1 MQILSNP
8 ILFLIYTNILIDIYM
23 WVTKDIQG
31 IKKWYNREPIKGKDG
46 IWFSPVDFPCIEDKL
61 TIEQLLIEGFTYLT

>member
-1 MQILSNP
+1 
-8 ILFLIYTNILIDIYM
+8 M

-46 IWFSPVDFPCIEDKL
+46 IWFSNVDFPCIEEKL
-61 TIEQLLIEGFTYLT
+61 TIEELLLEGFTYLE